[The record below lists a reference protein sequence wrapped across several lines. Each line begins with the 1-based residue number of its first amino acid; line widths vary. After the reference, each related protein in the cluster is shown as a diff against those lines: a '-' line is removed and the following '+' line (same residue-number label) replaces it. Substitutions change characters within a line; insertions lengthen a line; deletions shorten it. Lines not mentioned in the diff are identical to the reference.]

1 MNVLLIGR
9 SGQLASELQLV
20 LPSLGELHILGSQDF
35 DITNEQDCLQKIKR
49 ISPSFIINASAY
61 TAVDKAETDIAAA
74 YDLNEKAIYNLIN
87 AAKIN
92 RAKLIHV
99 STDFVFDGNSTEPYK
114 TFHPINPN
122 SIYGA
127 SKAAG
132 EKALMEEYE
141 GNYAIVRTSWVYSSF
156 GNNFVK
162 TMLRLMS
169 QKDSLSVINDQVGAP
184 TYAKELA
191 NFIVSL
197 LKKNANGVF
206 HWSDTASISWYDFA
220 VEIQSLG
227 LKYGILTKKIAISP
241 IPTSGY
247 PTPAKRPAYSV
258 LDINESNVFLKS
270 NEWTFNLEVCVQ
282 QIAKIN
288 RERTEKFL

>member
-74 YDLNEKAIYNLIN
+74 YDLNEKAIYNLVN

-114 TFHPINPN
+114 TSHPINPN

-197 LKKNANGVF
+197 VKKNANGVF

-258 LDINESNVFLKS
+258 LDITESNVFLKS
-270 NEWTFNLEVCVQ
+270 NEWTLNLEECVKQ
-282 QIAKIN
+282 MTKRI
-288 RERTEKFL
+288 LD

>member
-114 TFHPINPN
+114 TSHPINPN

-197 LKKNANGVF
+197 VKKNANGVF

-258 LDINESNVFLKS
+258 LDITESKVFLKS
-270 NEWTFNLEVCVQ
+270 NEWTLNLEECVKQ
-282 QIAKIN
+282 MTKRI
-288 RERTEKFL
+288 LD

>member
-49 ISPSFIINASAY
+49 ISPSVIINASAY

-74 YDLNEKAIYNLIN
+74 YDLNEKAIYNLVN
-87 AAKIN
+87 AAKIS

-99 STDFVFDGNSTEPYK
+99 STDFVFDGDSTEPYK
-114 TFHPINPN
+114 TSHQINPN

-169 QKDSLSVINDQVGAP
+169 QKESLSVINDQVGAP

-197 LKKNANGVF
+197 VKENAKGVF

-258 LDINESNVFLKS
+258 LNIEKSEAYLKP
-270 NEWTFNLEVCVQ
+270 NHWTVNLERCIKSLTTIGSV
-282 QIAKIN
+282 
-288 RERTEKFL
+288 

>member
-74 YDLNEKAIYNLIN
+74 YDLNEKAIYNLVN

-114 TFHPINPN
+114 TSHPINPN

-162 TMLRLMS
+162 TMLRVGL
-169 QKDSLSVINDQVGAP
+169 QRDELGIVVDQYGGP
-184 TYAKELA
+184 TYA
-191 NFIVSL
+191 
-197 LKKNANGVF
+197 G
-206 HWSDTASISWYDFA
+206 D
-220 VEIQSLG
+220 
-227 LKYGILTKKIAISP
+227 
-241 IPTSGY
+241 
-247 PTPAKRPAYSV
+247 
-258 LDINESNVFLKS
+258 
-270 NEWTFNLEVCVQ
+270 
-282 QIAKIN
+282 IAKLIN
-288 RERTEKFL
+288 AILVQYHQGQDVEFGTYHYSGVPHVNWHQFAELKDWHICYVKL